1 MPQCLLF
8 AVEPLLHSA
17 RSVLSK
23 DFSFPDCKLKKEKKK
38 KKLPIMVKVQQLLQ
52 TTITCHSGLSESHCL
67 RSNHS
72 GLNFSFTPVL
82 NNP

>member
-23 DFSFPDCKLKKEKKK
+23 DFSFPDCKLKKKKK
-38 KKLPIMVKVQQLLQ
+38 KGNKLGY
-52 TTITCHSGLSESHCL
+52 TG
-67 RSNHS
+67 
-72 GLNFSFTPVL
+72 
-82 NNP
+82 